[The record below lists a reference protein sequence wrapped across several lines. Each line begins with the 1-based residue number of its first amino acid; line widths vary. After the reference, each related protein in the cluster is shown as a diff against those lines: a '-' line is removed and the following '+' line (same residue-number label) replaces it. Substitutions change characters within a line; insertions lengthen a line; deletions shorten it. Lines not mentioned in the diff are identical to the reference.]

1 MFSCRWHY
9 SISFWFLFHAL
20 LLINYIQESVLCTLY
35 HFCQRCGPMPSLAHL
50 FLWGQ
55 CCWCGCLVYQDGRLL
70 CLVQDPLNHRLH
82 HHWGADSGSRLGMG
96 GCVCHVV
103 VSGSQVVDQG
113 AGARGTSAAGGPVS
127 HVQLPLQP
135 SFLCCRHCHGQGS
148 PSHVSASPATS
159 GFSGAAVSAA
169 MVGRPGLQAPTP
181 LVPRFCLFSVLQSN
195 HLFFLFLFFFH
206 T

>member
-1 MFSCRWHY
+1 
-9 SISFWFLFHAL
+9 
-20 LLINYIQESVLCTLY
+20 
-35 HFCQRCGPMPSLAHL
+35 MPSLSHL

-55 CCWCGCLVYQDGRLL
+55 CCWCGCLVHQDGRLL
-70 CLVQDPLNHRLH
+70 FSSRIPWITGSITTEGRTVAAGWGWAGASAMWWCQVRRVDP
-82 HHWGADSGSRLGMG
+82 
-96 GCVCHVV
+96 
-103 VSGSQVVDQG
+103 G
-113 AGARGTSAAGGPVS
+113 AGAIGTSAAGGPVS

-195 HLFFLFLFFFH
+195 HLFFLFFFFFFNS
-206 T
+206 

>member
-1 MFSCRWHY
+1 
-9 SISFWFLFHAL
+9 
-20 LLINYIQESVLCTLY
+20 
-35 HFCQRCGPMPSLAHL
+35 
-50 FLWGQ
+50 
-55 CCWCGCLVYQDGRLL
+55 
-70 CLVQDPLNHRLH
+70 
-82 HHWGADSGSRLGMG
+82 MG

-148 PSHVSASPATS
+148 PSPVSASPATS

-195 HLFFLFLFFFH
+195 HLFFLFLFFFSYLMLGQEGTPEIMQDSYLCVELSTQH
-206 T
+206 RRLAFLAPTL

>member
-1 MFSCRWHY
+1 
-9 SISFWFLFHAL
+9 
-20 LLINYIQESVLCTLY
+20 
-35 HFCQRCGPMPSLAHL
+35 
-50 FLWGQ
+50 
-55 CCWCGCLVYQDGRLL
+55 
-70 CLVQDPLNHRLH
+70 
-82 HHWGADSGSRLGMG
+82 MG

-195 HLFFLFLFFFH
+195 HLFFFFFFFFILNVRARGNTRNHARQLPVCGTIH
-206 T
+206 TAQETGIPGSHSLNANRLFPSHLDKNVLECLQNALPHLLVSPFE